1 MRISDNPILIRM
13 WQGVLDSLD
22 CHWLP
27 ETFYT
32 LAPFTLVPTYK
43 ISEDYLDALEPFLGD
58 AMSPELEG
66 AMQAAVDGITQSY
79 LNRRHILAWTTL
91 DCRPCL
97 VERAMIVKSSSY
109 SYRVAPYL
117 DRTALMKEVMERLEK
132 TQ

>member
-1 MRISDNPILIRM
+1 MKISDNPILIRI
-13 WQGVLDSLD
+13 WQGALDSLD
-22 CHWLP
+22 YDWLP

-58 AMSPELEG
+58 RISPELEH
-66 AMQAAVDGITQSY
+66 AMQAAADRVTQSY
-79 LNRRHILAWTTL
+79 LNRRHIIAWTTL

-97 VERAMIVKSSSY
+97 VERAMIVKSSPY

-117 DRTALMKEVMERLEK
+117 DRTAIMKEVMERLEK